1 MTVLI
6 ACIVLTLA
14 VAGYI
19 FYPEKKVA
27 AQSQKTRLEYLEE
40 RKAVLYDNLRD
51 LSFEHRAGKYRDDEY
66 AAERATLEAEAATV
80 VAEIEAGVPGRQH
93 QTGAHAGSPPRA

>member
-6 ACIVLTLA
+6 ACTVLTLA
-14 VAGYI
+14 LAGYV
-19 FYPEKKVA
+19 FYPEKRVA

-51 LSFEHRAGKYRDDEY
+51 LSFEHRAGKYRDEEY

-80 VAEIEAGVPGRQH
+80 VAEMEAGAPGKQN